1 MSDRDSKFIIISR
14 STRDDYRANLDE
26 WPSSEHLSLVDFSV
40 ATVTHRANKNLCC
53 SGWLSVGRQIIVQ
66 RCIQRRVET
75 SNSADSIVAS
85 SLVPPPLPPPP
96 GFCPFFCRDRVNRE
110 ASHYVRTM
118 PQEDTPASIK
128 KNRICMRATRTELRG
143 RNILEPA
150 LPLCR

>member
-85 SLVPPPLPPPP
+85 SLVPLPPPSP
-96 GFCPFFCRDRVNRE
+96 RFLPVFLPRPRE
-110 ASHYVRTM
+110 QRSK
-118 PQEDTPASIK
+118 P
-128 KNRICMRATRTELRG
+128 LR
-143 RNILEPA
+143 
-150 LPLCR
+150 